1 MPCTSMLLFLVYT
14 KLQPRLDPQPALPR
28 LRFLARSIPSVLDRL
43 PQHSHLQLSNVSTCF
58 IQALCSQSLTHS
70 FAQRATNICFPF
82 NHFRTLSIAMGG
94 VPPVVA
100 SRISSRAA
108 LPLHAKSTT
117 GQWFSHPS
125 PPVTKHDSP
134 VTSHPYFFH
143 TLTNCKFSISF
154 LLTIMQIAGGVGG
167 PAAASLKYYFNS
179 HFGTPYQPAPHFAEA
194 TRGESG
200 QSAAL
205 TLDCPIDFSE
215 EVEACGQ

>member
-1 MPCTSMLLFLVYT
+1 MLFFFVYT
-14 KLQPRLDPQPALPR
+14 ELQSRLDPQPALPP
-28 LRFLARSIPSVLDRL
+28 LRFLGKSIPSVLDRL
-43 PQHSHLQLSNVSTCF
+43 PQHSHLQLSNDSACF
-58 IQALCSQSLTHS
+58 IQPLCFQSLPHS
-70 FAQRATNICFPF
+70 FAQRATHICFSF

-100 SRISSRAA
+100 SRISPLAA
-108 LPLHAKSTT
+108 LPLHAKFTA
-117 GQWFSHPS
+117 GQWFSRPS

-154 LLTIMQIAGGVGG
+154 LLTFMQIAGGVGG
-167 PAAASLKYYFNS
+167 PAAVFLKYYFNF
-179 HFGTPYQPAPHFAEA
+179 HVETPYQPAPYFAEA

-200 QSAAL
+200 QLAAL

-215 EVEACGQ
+215 EKACGQ